1 MLKLKKDAIAGIR
14 QIVQVQKAVPGVSPE
29 RHYPA
34 WFAYV
39 GTHPA
44 TGRKIQ
50 FTRAKREDVL
60 RAIDEFYLSLRKGGA
75 TEAVAIGAAPE
86 IKPRDA
92 LDWREARDALDM
104 AGFEDRSVLEAVREF
119 IRAQGGINPHTL
131 RAAYEE
137 YFGSFGPEQDAQKK
151 TVRQRVYRAV
161 LALDPTRPVHE
172 VTPQDVR
179 DYLDAEFPAPRFSP
193 RTYNGALKYIKTFF
207 AWCAKPARR
216 YCRDNPAELLDIRA
230 VPYREPKFMTPE
242 QTETLFRAA
251 EANPSWAVSGEEIWW
266 LALSFFAGVRA
277 VEIFRLTGKD
287 VNLDEGWVRIARPK
301 GYQHGIVPRM
311 VQLPPSAVAWM
322 RAYPIPRRIGPDER
336 IFTFLPHADD
346 VSTKIKQGIRDASI
360 KIPRNGARHT
370 FVSMHVAAYGD
381 PRRTEIMA
389 GTSGQML
396 VEHYM
401 GLATRAQGAAYFAIL
416 PKRPAATSN

>member
-1 MLKLKKDAIAGIR
+1 M
-14 QIVQVQKAVPGVSPE
+14 
-29 RHYPA
+29 
-34 WFAYV
+34 
-39 GTHPA
+39 
-44 TGRKIQ
+44 
-50 FTRAKREDVL
+50 
-60 RAIDEFYLSLRKGGA
+60 
-75 TEAVAIGAAPE
+75 
-86 IKPRDA
+86 
-92 LDWREARDALDM
+92 
-104 AGFEDRSVLEAVREF
+104 
-119 IRAQGGINPHTL
+119 
-131 RAAYEE
+131 
-137 YFGSFGPEQDAQKK
+137 
-151 TVRQRVYRAV
+151 
-161 LALDPTRPVHE
+161 
-172 VTPQDVR
+172 
-179 DYLDAEFPAPRFSP
+179 
-193 RTYNGALKYIKTFF
+193 
-207 AWCAKPARR
+207 
-216 YCRDNPAELLDIRA
+216 
-230 VPYREPKFMTPE
+230 
-242 QTETLFRAA
+242 
-251 EANPSWAVSGEEIWW
+251 
-266 LALSFFAGVRA
+266 
-277 VEIFRLTGKD
+277 EIFRLTGKD